1 MTLEEI
7 KAIKEAEKQAE
18 EIRAEA
24 QKRAAQIIKEAKDK
38 AEAIITQ
45 AVKEGEQERI
55 SLIKKA
61 EEDSLKEGKE
71 VKKVYEQKFKAL
83 EDQALANMDKA
94 VNFIMERI
102 VTTDGNS

>member
-18 EIRAEA
+18 EMRVEA
-24 QKRAAQIIKEAKDK
+24 QKRAAQIIKESKDK
-38 AEAIITQ
+38 AEAAVTQ

-55 SLIKKA
+55 GLIKKA
-61 EEDSLKEGKE
+61 EESSLQEGKD
-71 VKKVYEQKFKAL
+71 VKKGYEHKFEAL
-83 EDQALANMDKA
+83 ENQALTRMDKA

-102 VTTDGNS
+102 VTADGNS